1 MPSKGK
7 VLLCNHCFI
16 RVIENRRGPTVAL
29 CVVSLEDD
37 EDYWIGLVAP
47 AAPCNL
53 CSKPDKPDCDECR
66 ALWTWLDGTPT
77 LNASGHML
85 LNNWKNDDPDSID
98 DCVQLR
104 DDGMWQDRGCDNDKP
119 YICKRPVHGESDE
132 RYKNLMIVVAKR
144 IPNFIML

>member
-1 MPSKGK
+1 M
-7 VLLCNHCFI
+7 
-16 RVIENRRGPTVAL
+16 
-29 CVVSLEDD
+29 
-37 EDYWIGLVAP
+37 AP

-119 YICKRPVHGESDE
+119 YICKRPVQGELSE
-132 RYKNLMIVVAKR
+132 RC
-144 IPNFIML
+144 